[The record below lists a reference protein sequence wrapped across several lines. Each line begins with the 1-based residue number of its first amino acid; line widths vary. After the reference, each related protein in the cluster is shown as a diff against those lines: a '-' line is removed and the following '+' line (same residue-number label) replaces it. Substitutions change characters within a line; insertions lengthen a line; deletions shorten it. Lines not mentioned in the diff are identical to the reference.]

1 MPPHFLAKRRGK
13 SGLLF
18 VGCLLVSGLAS
29 YQFASW
35 AGELAFGRQN
45 FAADITPDAKT
56 TPPTLLVPS
65 PAKLD
70 LGALPKGG
78 RASATF
84 SLRNPTQRI
93 IEIGEVTT
101 SCPCLEIA
109 LAGQKVL
116 PGGEIMAS
124 AVVDFSQEP
133 TFTGKLRLE
142 ASGFIK
148 SEAALE
154 PGGFS
159 YNDSDCA
166 FRIYVGVQVWAG
178 SEYVSN

>member
-1 MPPHFLAKRRGK
+1 MPPHFLTKRRGK

-18 VGCLLVSGLAS
+18 AGCLLVSGLAS

-35 AGELAFGRQN
+35 AGQLAFGRQTG
-45 FAADITPDAKT
+45 ALDPEVAVAPR
-56 TPPTLLVPS
+56 TLLIPS
-65 PAKLD
+65 QTKLD
-70 LGALPKGG
+70 FGALPKGR

-84 SLRNPTQRI
+84 SLRNPTQRTV
-93 IEIGEVTT
+93 EIGEVTT

-124 AVVDFSQEP
+124 AVLDFSQEP

-166 FRIYVGVQVWAG
+166 FRIFVHVQVWAG